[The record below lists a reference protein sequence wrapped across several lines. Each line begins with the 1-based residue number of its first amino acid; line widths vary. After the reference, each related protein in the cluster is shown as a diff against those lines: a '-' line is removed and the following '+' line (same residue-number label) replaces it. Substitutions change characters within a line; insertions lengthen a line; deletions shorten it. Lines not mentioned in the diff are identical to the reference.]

1 MFRVSL
7 VILGIVGLWLQSSA
21 TTSDD
26 ERLQSDLKETTAA
39 RLFVVPMRIETTS
52 QAKRGECVSLGPE
65 DLTVSIR
72 GRVLKN
78 KVYLQKIKAGLVT
91 LDRRPRSVLHAMVFD
106 TSGSMSRDLPDA
118 KAAALA
124 YLDTALGELDKGM
137 VVGFDDGVTLW
148 QRTTRDRKKLSA
160 AIERVQVSGQTSLFD
175 ALVNTIRELDA
186 YRERP
191 VIVLISDGS
200 DNASFYDAD
209 DVIAE
214 LRKRPD
220 LVVFTIGI
228 GDRST
233 SVREMLRRVSTTT
246 FGQYFDV
253 DRGNELTAVFDEIRD
268 ILGTEAVLSVVDP
281 DPTAKSS
288 EIKVRSFNPDC
299 FVTVLGELADAS
311 ERKITRELIQM
322 PPPPLPMSYR
332 NPLTES
338 YRKILARG
346 TLLRDPKDCYD
357 ENRSAK
363 SQLSQWEFDVDL
375 WSVRGCV
382 PDIVLS
388 HGYLYQPGAQPFVV
402 RNEEIQV
409 KLRPFAIEIPR
420 FEDLPDDPVA
430 LLDALLAALPEDFPP
445 GNEALLNRDTVVMR
459 LSTVPSLLHGTTFLE
474 IRPRIVRAFMS
485 QPGYGD
491 WAMTRLATWVESD
504 IDLLE
509 ARYRKMFP
517 SYSTEAVRFAARD
530 SDDAKAIRARLE
542 APTEVDLQPFL
553 AAWLGDIESFTLF
566 EAWERRAINRW
577 LERSTPDETFKRFV
591 IGWRKLR
598 DLLSLPSNARV
609 LAPLV
614 PMYEAEC
621 DCVGFYRIVL
631 PRPGLMRE
639 RVRDHS
645 KFLQG
650 PRLDIAPTF
659 PFGYAL
665 LQTLNQQI
673 PAVRKRLRAAG
684 YRVSSIDYELLGPA
698 EFHDPVRAFRETRV
712 RLEFVAHS
720 NAKSSDEMK
729 TTLTADLHLAIP
741 PPRPL
746 DLPVAQKLPP
756 RRARWL
762 LDAVEVDVRHD
773 PELKGL
779 FGRLDEALTGY
790 ELLTGFAQPIADSS
804 RNGSADSISPGP

>member
-1 MFRVSL
+1 VSRIPL
-7 VILGIVGLWLQSSA
+7 VILGIVGLWLQPSVTASG
-21 TTSDD
+21 D
-26 ERLQSDLKETTAA
+26 ERVQSDLSEAISA

-52 QAKRGECVSLGPE
+52 QAKRGECVSLGTE
-65 DLTVSIR
+65 ELTVSIR
-72 GRVLKN
+72 GKILKD

-91 LDRRPRSVLHAMVFD
+91 LDRRPRPVLHALVFD

-124 YLDTALGELDKGM
+124 YLDTTLGDLDKGM
-137 VVGFDDGVTLW
+137 VVGFDDAVTLW
-148 QRTTRDRKKLSA
+148 QRATPDRRKLNA
-160 AIERVQVSGQTSLFD
+160 AIEQVRVSGQTSLFD

-191 VIVLISDGS
+191 VIVLVSDGA

-209 DVIAE
+209 DVISE
-214 LRKRPD
+214 LRRRPD
-220 LVVFTIGI
+220 LVVFAIGI

-233 SVREMLRRVSTTT
+233 SVREMLRRVATTT

-253 DRGNELTAVFDEIRD
+253 DSGSELTAVFDEIQD

-281 DPTAKSS
+281 DPTAELG
-288 EIKVRSFNPDC
+288 EIEVKSFNSDC
-299 FVTVLGELADAS
+299 FVTILGKLTDAS
-311 ERKITRELIQM
+311 ERMIVREPVQI
-322 PPPPLPMSYR
+322 PPPPLPTSYR
-332 NPLTES
+332 KPLSES
-338 YRKILARG
+338 HRKILARG

-357 ENRSAK
+357 ETRSAEL
-363 SQLSQWEFDVDL
+363 QLSQWEFDVDL
-375 WSVRGCV
+375 WSVRGCA

-388 HGYLYQPGAQPFVV
+388 HGYLYQPGAQPFVA

-409 KLRPFAIEIPR
+409 KLRPFAVEIPR

-430 LLDALLAALPEDFPP
+430 LLDALVDALPEDFSV
-445 GNEALLNRDTVVMR
+445 EDESILNRDAVVMR
-459 LSTVPSLLHGTTFLE
+459 LSTIPPLLHGTTFLE
-474 IRPRIVRAFMS
+474 MRPRIARAFMS

-491 WAMTRLATWVESD
+491 WAMARLATWIESD

-509 ARYRKMFP
+509 TRYQKLFP
-517 SYSTEAVRFAARD
+517 NYSNEAVRFAARN

-577 LERSTPDETFKRFV
+577 LERGATDETFKEFV
-591 IGWRKLR
+591 DGWRKLR
-598 DLLSLPSNARV
+598 DLLSLPSNARI

-639 RVRDHS
+639 RAREHS

-650 PRLDIAPTF
+650 PRLDIAPKL

-665 LQTLNQQI
+665 LQALNQQI
-673 PAVRKRLRAAG
+673 PAVGERLQAAG

-720 NAKSSDEMK
+720 SGETSDESK

-741 PPRPL
+741 PPRPP
-746 DLPVAQKLPP
+746 DLPVAQKLSP
-756 RRARWL
+756 RRPRWL
-762 LDAVEVDVRHD
+762 LDGVEVEVRND
-773 PELKGL
+773 PELKKL
-779 FGRLDEALTGY
+779 FGKPGEALVGY
-790 ELLTGFAQPIADSS
+790 ELLKSVRSS
-804 RNGSADSISPGP
+804 PPVTVSRTREPGSSD